1 MSKAFPYQLVGFL
14 DKVPEIG
21 EPVYSGKNGWYPQIA
36 LKRRFNVNGQT
47 EDQIIEL
54 TRAFCQTQ
62 KTFVIAIGQETRT
75 DKMPVNVLEVEP
87 TEELMQFHKDFI
99 AALGSDLE
107 SRFPER
113 EDGYYPHITSEYNG
127 KQVVNVDLYSDRTFT
142 LNEVWLI
149 RDEENENSVAL
160 AKFPLNA

>member
-14 DKVPEIG
+14 DKEPAIG

-36 LKRRFNVNGQT
+36 LKRRFNLEGKSQ
-47 EDQIIEL
+47 EELIQIIS
-54 TRAFCQTQ
+54 TYCATQ
-62 KTFVIAIGQETRT
+62 KPFQVVVGQEVKT
-75 DKMPVNVLEVEP
+75 DKMPVNVLEVDP
-87 TEELMQFHKDFI
+87 TEGLMQFHRNLI
-99 AALGSDLE
+99 NALGSKLQ

-113 EDGYYPHITSEYNG
+113 EDGFYPHITSEYNG

-149 RDEENENSVAL
+149 KDEENENSVAI
-160 AKFPLNA
+160 AKFPLKN